1 MKTLVKTIAAA
12 ALIAIS
18 TYAMAAEGPG
28 SKSAKTNVNLSTA
41 DFALEHYVAVMTEG
55 ESAGVE
61 QLFAE
66 DFNQKVQTAKLKSNS
81 RSEVVKSL
89 KKQKGE
95 KLNCTVRTDV
105 LEESADYMVAR
116 VTLKFENFTKTD
128 LVTFVRE
135 GNDWKVSKS
144 INSYKKESF

>member
-1 MKTLVKTIAAA
+1 MRTLVKTFAAA
-12 ALIAIS
+12 ALIAVS
-18 TYAMAAEGPG
+18 TFAMAAEGPG
-28 SKSAKTNVNLSTA
+28 AKATKTNINLSTA
-41 DFALEHYVAVMTEG
+41 DFALEHYVAVTTAG
-55 ESAGVE
+55 KSAGVE

-66 DFNQKVQTAKLKSNS
+66 DFNQKIQATNAQSNS

-95 KLNCTVRTDV
+95 KLNCTVSTAII
-105 LEESADYMVAR
+105 EESADYMVAK

-128 LVTFVRE
+128 FVTLERV

-144 INSYKKESF
+144 INSYK

>member
-1 MKTLVKTIAAA
+1 MKTLVKTFAAA

-18 TYAMAAEGPG
+18 TFTMAAEGPG
-28 SKSAKTNVNLSTA
+28 AKATKTNVNLSTA
-41 DFALEHYVAVMTEG
+41 DLALDHYVAVTTEG

-66 DFNQKVQTAKLKSNS
+66 DFNQKIQATNAQSNS
-81 RSEVVKSL
+81 RSEVVKLL

-95 KLNCTVRTDV
+95 KLNCAVSTDI
-105 LEESADYMVAR
+105 LEESADYMVAK
-116 VTLKFENFTKTD
+116 VTLKFEDFTKTD
-128 LVTFVRE
+128 LVTLERA

-144 INSYKKESF
+144 INSYK

>member
-1 MKTLVKTIAAA
+1 MKTLVKTFAAA
-12 ALIAIS
+12 ALIAVS
-18 TYAMAAEGPG
+18 TFAMAAEGPG
-28 SKSAKTNVNLSTA
+28 SKSEKANVSLSTA
-41 DFALEHYVAVMTEG
+41 DLALDHYVAVTTEG

-66 DFNQKVQTAKLKSNS
+66 DFNQKIQATNAQSNS

-95 KLNCTVRTDV
+95 KLNCIVSTDII
-105 LEESADYMVAR
+105 EESADYMVAK

-128 LVTFVRE
+128 LITLERV

-144 INSYKKESF
+144 VNSYK